1 MCIMFIS
8 VCLPFLFSFTNLK
21 IWFENVGTELKPKSH
36 LRGQNWALSMWQI
49 LKQQQILVKN
59 K

>member
-1 MCIMFIS
+1 MFIS